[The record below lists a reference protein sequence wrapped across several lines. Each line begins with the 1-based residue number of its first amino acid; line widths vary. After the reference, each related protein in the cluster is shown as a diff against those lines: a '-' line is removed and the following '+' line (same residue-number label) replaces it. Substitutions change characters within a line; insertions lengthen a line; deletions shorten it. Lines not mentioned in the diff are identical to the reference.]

1 MDPLREG
8 GYAAG
13 EEGRGQGRKQA
24 DITAVFP
31 ENYYCRQSCF
41 GKYSIT
47 RFLKKNTAMCFSLT
61 CPEGGSL
68 PVMVVVCE
76 AGEARHA
83 AGVVVLEPLEELAQ
97 LLPALLLLL
106 QPLILLL

>member
-1 MDPLREG
+1 
-8 GYAAG
+8 
-13 EEGRGQGRKQA
+13 
-24 DITAVFP
+24 
-31 ENYYCRQSCF
+31 
-41 GKYSIT
+41 
-47 RFLKKNTAMCFSLT
+47 MCFSLT

-68 PVMVVVCE
+68 PVMVVVGE

-106 QPLILLL
+106 QPLILLF